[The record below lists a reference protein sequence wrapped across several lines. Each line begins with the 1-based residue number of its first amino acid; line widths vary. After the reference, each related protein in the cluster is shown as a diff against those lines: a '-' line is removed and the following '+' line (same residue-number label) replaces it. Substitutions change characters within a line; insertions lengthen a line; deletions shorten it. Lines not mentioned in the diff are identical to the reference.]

1 MGIEI
6 TEKDLPQQVLSYTR
20 SYMRLQKIQD
30 QLKTM
35 GISFKVVEEND
46 CGSINF
52 IHRGLSYY
60 IWEFPA
66 PERGAES
73 NIRTAGRG
81 EDFEGDYEDDLL
93 EILKTW

>member
-1 MGIEI
+1 MRLASIQQQLKSMGII
-6 TEKDLPQQVLSYTR
+6 FRY
-20 SYMRLQKIQD
+20 
-30 QLKTM
+30 
-35 GISFKVVEEND
+35 VEEDD

-81 EDFEGDYEDDLL
+81 EVFEGNYEDAILQIL
-93 EILKTW
+93 ETW

>member
-1 MGIEI
+1 
-6 TEKDLPQQVLSYTR
+6 
-20 SYMRLQKIQD
+20 MRLEKIQKFLNERMMPFRYAED
-30 QLKTM
+30 D
-35 GISFKVVEEND
+35 D
-46 CGSINF
+46 CGSIDF

-81 EDFEGDYEDDLL
+81 EDFEGNYEEDMLA
-93 EILKTW
+93 ILKTW

>member
-1 MGIEI
+1 
-6 TEKDLPQQVLSYTR
+6 
-20 SYMRLQKIQD
+20 MRLQKIQD

-81 EDFEGDYEDDLL
+81 EDFEGNYEDDLL

>member
-1 MGIEI
+1 MRKRVCICRPFSVRSSMRLESIQQQLKSMGII
-6 TEKDLPQQVLSYTR
+6 FRY
-20 SYMRLQKIQD
+20 
-30 QLKTM
+30 
-35 GISFKVVEEND
+35 VEEDD

-81 EDFEGDYEDDLL
+81 EDFEGNYEDAILQIL
-93 EILKTW
+93 ETW

>member
-1 MGIEI
+1 MRLVKIQQQLEEMGIKFRY
-6 TEKDLPQQVLSYTR
+6 TED
-20 SYMRLQKIQD
+20 D
-30 QLKTM
+30 
-35 GISFKVVEEND
+35 D
-46 CGSINF
+46 CGSIDF

-73 NIRTAGRG
+73 NVRTAGRG
-81 EDFEGDYEDDLL
+81 EDFEADYEDTIL

>member
-1 MGIEI
+1 
-6 TEKDLPQQVLSYTR
+6 
-20 SYMRLQKIQD
+20 MRLQKIQD

-60 IWEFPA
+60 IWEFPE

-81 EDFEGDYEDDLL
+81 EDFEGNYEDDLL